1 MRGSR
6 GGGGGGGAGAGPPPA
21 RGRGGGRGGA
31 GVVARHD
38 PAASRL
44 DDVVAEVLTH
54 DPVGVYVASAGNPCL
69 LAVQA
74 LRDAGSLVPI
84 MLPSVCSSP
93 RAYVEPLGEQ
103 AQGLSV
109 MLGSATSRDGPL
121 TDSTL
126 ARAAAEIAGDGDPF
140 PLPFPLDDDWLA
152 AWYAVEVVKIAAE
165 LDGGVTRSNIVLAQW
180 SFEGRHPYAAGP
192 VVASWPGSSL
202 VHTPALLE
210 YDLAARRW
218 ELPTE

>member
-1 MRGSR
+1 M
-6 GGGGGGGAGAGPPPA
+6 GGVGAPP
-21 RGRGGGRGGA
+21 
-31 GVVARHD
+31 D